1 MKAVVLVG
9 GEGTRMRPLT
19 ETLPKPLLPM
29 VDRPFLDHV
38 LDRLAAHG
46 VDGVVLSSPYLE
58 EVFDPFLQTR
68 AGRPPSIQW
77 ITEAQP
83 LGTAGAIA
91 NALDHLDDTFLV
103 LNGDILTD
111 LDLTAL
117 MVFHRSRGA
126 VATISLAPVED
137 ARPYGLVDIDPN
149 ARVRAFREK
158 PSDPVRGTVNTGTY
172 VLEPVA
178 LRGVSTSRAVSIE
191 TEVFPGL
198 IDSKVPVYGFLS
210 DAYWRISGRPRNTCW
225 RRSTPWKAASA
236 DSPTTPRSAARAWT
250 SPTTPRSGRG
260 WSWAGARS
268 SATTQTCGTRCC
280 SRASGSRSGPAWSAR
295 SWATRSTWV
304 PTQMSSARSWPRG
317 PSCPR
322 VAPPATRRSPRSPF
336 WRPDGPSSL
345 PASWRVLACPPG
357 RPNGTFRP

>member
-19 ETLPKPLLPM
+19 ETVPKPLLPM

-38 LDRLAAHG
+38 LDRLASHR

-68 AGRPPSIQW
+68 AGKAPSVEW
-77 ITEAQP
+77 ITESQP

-91 NALDHLDDTFLV
+91 NALDHLDGTFLV

-111 LDLTAL
+111 LDLTAML
-117 MVFHRSRGA
+117 AFHRERGA
-126 VATISLAPVED
+126 VATISLAPVDD
-137 ARPYGLVDIDPN
+137 ARPFGLVDMDPN

-158 PSDPVRGTVNTGTY
+158 PNDPVKGNVNTGTY

-210 DAYWRISGRPRNTCW
+210 DAYWRDLGTPEKYLQATFDALEGRIQGLAYDAPFLGEGVEVGEGAQVGPRAVLGRGTVVG
-225 RRSTPWKAASA
+225 RDAQVQ
-236 DSPTTPRSAARAWT
+236 DSVLFAGTRVEARARVVG
-250 SPTTPRSGRG
+250 SILGHAVHVG
-260 WSWAGARS
+260 ADGNVARS
-268 SATTQTCGTRCC
+268 I
-280 SRASGSRSGPAWSAR
+280 
-295 SWATRSTWV
+295 
-304 PTQMSSARSWPRG
+304 
-317 PSCPR
+317 
-322 VAPPATRRSPRSPF
+322 
-336 WRPDGPSSL
+336 
-345 PASWRVLACPPG
+345 LAEGAVVPPG
-357 RPNGTFRP
+357 GDASDTKVPPFTILEG